1 MNEYR
6 IMKILR
12 ESKNYSQEYVA
23 GKLGINQNAYSK
35 MENGKVKLTLDR
47 IRQLAEIYD
56 IKPEYFLSLD
66 LPVINFNIGPN
77 SHGGFIDKYVNNSN
91 YFDPELI
98 QKLLFERDKIIDDK
112 NTIIEYLKKEITNLR
127 NENEELLSAFKKKL
141 DSSLY

>member
-12 ESKNYSQEYVA
+12 ESRNFSQEYIA

-35 MENGKVKLTLDR
+35 LENGKVKITLER
-47 IRQLAEIYD
+47 IRQLAEIYNV
-56 IKPEYFLSLD
+56 KPEYFLSID
-66 LPVINFNIGPN
+66 LPVINYNIGPN

-98 QKLLFERDKIIDDK
+98 HKLLFERDKIISEKDA
-112 NTIIEYLKKEITNLR
+112 IIGYLKNEVQDLRKEK
-127 NENEELLSAFKKKL
+127 EEILSSLKKKR
-141 DSSLY
+141 DSSIY